1 MRFVMLLAVVSLAVS
16 ISAQPAPNGLRGPNI
31 EQLTTTLELS
41 SEQAVEVESILAGQG
56 EKRRALMQEARSQ
69 GGFAGVREDMI
80 KLRDETNVM
89 LSKILSEEQL
99 AKYAELAAERRAR
112 MRAQRGRPP
121 G

>member
-41 SEQAVEVESILAGQG
+41 SEQAVEVEILAGQG

-69 GGFAGVREDMI
+69 GGFAGVREDMM

-112 MRAQRGRPP
+112 M
-121 G
+121 